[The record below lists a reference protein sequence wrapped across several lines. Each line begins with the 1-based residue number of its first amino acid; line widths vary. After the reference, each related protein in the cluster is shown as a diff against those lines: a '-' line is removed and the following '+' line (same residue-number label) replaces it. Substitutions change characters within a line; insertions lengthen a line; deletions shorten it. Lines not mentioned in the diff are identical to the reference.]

1 MYPVNKLKQIKLYKD
16 KMNESQH
23 PRKLSV
29 LERANTLE
37 KLQILRPYKSVGE
50 KSQASP
56 NIEDFQKKEVGSKSL
71 RKIIQNQLERKV
83 FNGKKGAVKEPDNM
97 SEDSEEELPSPTTD
111 NDEVLFL
118 PPTGAQEVLASVCS
132 FGLILSRAVNLHL
145 IGSESN
151 QSIQISVT
159 QSL

>member
-50 KSQASP
+50 QSQASP

-83 FNGKKGAVKEPDNM
+83 FNGKKVAVKEPDNM

-132 FGLILSRAVNLHL
+132 FGLILSRAANLHL

>member
-1 MYPVNKLKQIKLYKD
+1 
-16 KMNESQH
+16 MNESQH

-50 KSQASP
+50 QSQASP

-83 FNGKKGAVKEPDNM
+83 FNGKKVAVKEPDNM

-118 PPTGAQEVLASVCS
+118 PPTGVQEVLVSVRS
-132 FGLILSRAVNLHL
+132 FS
-145 IGSESN
+145 
-151 QSIQISVT
+151 
-159 QSL
+159 